1 MLKQLIKYFLSKIN
15 FYHKNEIYKNTI
27 FREPDYLNFLDGLII
42 SEIAKKN
49 NYKIIQI
56 GAMDGKTGDPIYQII
71 NNKLIANKI
80 SLLAIEP
87 QEKEFELLKKN
98 YKGINNIEFSNTLV
112 GNGDY
117 VNFYSYKKTFK
128 KKNNRGKISGN
139 SSIMKSHLEKY
150 IREAGHKDVDQY
162 IDFVK
167 MKSYKLK
174 DIITEHPNFKDANML
189 FIDAEGFDDEVI
201 YNSSIDIY
209 NFSIIGYEHKALTE
223 DKIKKLHN
231 FLEKKNYKIFRWKRS
246 DEVAIK
252 L

>member
-1 MLKQLIKYFLSKIN
+1 M
-15 FYHKNEIYKNTI
+15 
-27 FREPDYLNFLDGLII
+27 
-42 SEIAKKN
+42 
-49 NYKIIQI
+49 
-56 GAMDGKTGDPIYQII
+56 
-71 NNKLIANKI
+71 
-80 SLLAIEP
+80 
-87 QEKEFELLKKN
+87 
-98 YKGINNIEFSNTLV
+98 